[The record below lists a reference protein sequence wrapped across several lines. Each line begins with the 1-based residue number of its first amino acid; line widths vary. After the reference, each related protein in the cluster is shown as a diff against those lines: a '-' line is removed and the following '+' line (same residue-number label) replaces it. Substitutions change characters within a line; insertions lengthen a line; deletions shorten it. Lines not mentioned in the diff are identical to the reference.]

1 MNLRTT
7 GNDTHSPVFIGGFGS
22 STLDEYAILY
32 GLLMKDVL
40 FINVC
45 CHKSSSVTVSRVFEF
60 IIITLSTSFVSASVC
75 NCIVLWQHVNKLC
88 H

>member
-45 CHKSSSVTVSRVFEF
+45 CHKSSSVTVS
-60 IIITLSTSFVSASVC
+60 
-75 NCIVLWQHVNKLC
+75 
-88 H
+88 